1 MSEFQWTTRED
12 VWPEWLRE
20 RNRNY
25 EERKAQLRAE
35 GKGRIVDLIEAR
47 VAQANESLAEEVFG
61 VSSNRHSDTGLA
73 ALAKE
78 VAK

>member
-1 MSEFQWTTRED
+1 MEAEFQWTTRDD

-35 GKGRIVDLIEAR
+35 GKGRIVDLIETR
-47 VAQANESLAEEVFG
+47 IAQANESLAAEVFG
-61 VSSNRHSDTGLA
+61 ASSVRHSHTGLA
-73 ALAKE
+73 SLVREAD
-78 VAK
+78 